1 MLDFPDLQIGSPVSY
16 LIAFAA
22 PSLDAVFP
30 VLPSETII
38 IALGV
43 STARSVDPRIG
54 LLVCLA
60 AIGAFVGDNLCY
72 LIGQRFSGVMDRHA
86 FSGEKGGKRRSWALH
101 GLHRYG
107 VRLIVACRFIPG
119 GRTAVMLTC
128 GVIKYRRGT
137 FVAATALAG
146 AIWALYAFL
155 IGRLSGNTFK
165 ENHWLGLALAVAVV
179 LFVSGCAELTRVLPK
194 LWVRVRN
201 RLSA

>member
-1 MLDFPDLQIGSPVSY
+1 MLSFPDLQVSAPISY

-22 PSLDAVFP
+22 PPLDAVFP

-54 LLVCLA
+54 LLVGLA

-72 LIGQRFSGVMDRHA
+72 LIGQRFSGVIDRHA
-86 FSGEKGGKRRSWALH
+86 FSGEKGSKRRSWAL
-101 GLHRYG
+101 LSLDRYG
-107 VRLIVACRFIPG
+107 VRMIVACRFIPG

-128 GVIKYRRGT
+128 GVVQYRRIT
-137 FVAATALAG
+137 FLAATALAG

-165 ENHWLGLALAVAVV
+165 DNHWLGLALALAIV
-179 LFVSGCAELTRVLPK
+179 LFVSGCAELIRVLPK
-194 LWVRVRN
+194 WWVRVRN
-201 RLSA
+201 RFSA

>member
-1 MLDFPDLQIGSPVSY
+1 MLNFPDLQIGSPISY

-38 IALGV
+38 ITLGV

-54 LLVCLA
+54 LLVGLA

-72 LIGQRFSGVMDRHA
+72 LIGERFSRAIDRHV
-86 FSGEKGGKRRSWALH
+86 FSGEKGGRRRSWALR

-119 GRTAVMLTC
+119 GRTAVTLTC
-128 GVIKYRRGT
+128 GAVKYRRMA

-165 ENHWLGLALAVAVV
+165 ENHWLGLALAVAIV
-179 LFVSGCAELTRVLPK
+179 LSVSGCAELIRVLPR
-194 LWVRVRN
+194 LWARFRD
-201 RLSA
+201 RLSL